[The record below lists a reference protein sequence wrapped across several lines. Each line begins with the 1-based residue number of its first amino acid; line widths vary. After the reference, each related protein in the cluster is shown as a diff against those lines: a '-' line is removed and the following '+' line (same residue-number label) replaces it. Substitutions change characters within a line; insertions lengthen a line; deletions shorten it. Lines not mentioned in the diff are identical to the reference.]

1 MNTLCHDV
9 TASICEY
16 APVLG
21 LTCKTSHQPGQLN
34 ITDYFTV
41 EGMTWALQYGYKPT
55 LNMFQL
61 LMQHGAP
68 LDVIKTIDWTYVPNE
83 DFSEIAARAGH
94 LDALKWALDNG
105 CPWDE
110 ATCAEAARG
119 GHLHVL
125 KWLRDDGCPWD
136 EDTCSNAAREGHL
149 QMLKWA
155 RENGCPWN
163 ERTCSNAAHGG
174 HLQVLKWARENGC
187 PYTETRPKFIF

>member
-55 LNMFQL
+55 FNTFQL

-94 LDALKWALDNG
+94 LDALKWTLDNG
-105 CPWDE
+105 CPWGIRLARQLQGTSGPESDQ
-110 ATCAEAARG
+110 AVLRAAQG
-119 GHLHVL
+119 M
-125 KWLRDDGCPWD
+125 C
-136 EDTCSNAAREGHL
+136 
-149 QMLKWA
+149 
-155 RENGCPWN
+155 
-163 ERTCSNAAHGG
+163 
-174 HLQVLKWARENGC
+174 
-187 PYTETRPKFIF
+187 